1 LDPDDVSVETN
12 HKGGQMGV
20 HRSNFIDSSNLRS
33 LVLKTFI
40 TSLLPV
46 FLLACGNSNLQTVTS
61 NELSEDESC
70 LNCGLA
76 PEPEHEV
83 SDSAGYAI
91 DVFPMEMT
99 FFLDEMPTDL
109 HVVEPLQITN
119 TSRDTI
125 TLLAGDLF
133 QSNDAL
139 DRTNSGTFELI
150 NPAIFPVS
158 LTPGETLTMTINYR
172 PDTDQSAGLVVI
184 ATNHP
189 AQPFLFVSVIGKV
202 FL

>member
-1 LDPDDVSVETN
+1 
-12 HKGGQMGV
+12 MGA
-20 HRSNFIDSSNLRS
+20 HRSNLIDPQCHRGWFPRVLLFS
-33 LVLKTFI
+33 LI
-40 TSLLPV
+40 SV
-46 FLLACGNSNLQTVTS
+46 FLAACGHPELQSATPSVL
-61 NELSEDESC
+61 EEDESC

-83 SDSAGYAI
+83 GESLGYAI

-99 FFLDEMPTDL
+99 FFLDEMPSEL
-109 HVVEPLQITN
+109 RVVEPLQITN
-119 TSRDTI
+119 TSTDTI

-133 QSNDAL
+133 QSNEAI
-139 DRTNSGTFELI
+139 DRRTSGTFELI
-150 NPAIFPVS
+150 NPAIFPVA
-158 LTPGETLTMTINYR
+158 LAPGESLTMTINYH

>member
-1 LDPDDVSVETN
+1 
-12 HKGGQMGV
+12 MGV
-20 HRSNFIDSSNLRS
+20 HRSKFIDSTYLHR
-33 LVLKTFI
+33 LITKALP
-40 TSLLPV
+40 TSLLLT
-46 FLLACGNSNLQTVTS
+46 LLIACGSPSLQSAAPT
-61 NELSEDESC
+61 ELGEDENC

-99 FFLDEMPTDL
+99 FFLDEMPSQL
-109 HVVEPLQITN
+109 EVVEPLQITN

-150 NPAIFPVS
+150 NPAIFPV
-158 LTPGETLTMTINYR
+158 LLAPGEALTMTINYR